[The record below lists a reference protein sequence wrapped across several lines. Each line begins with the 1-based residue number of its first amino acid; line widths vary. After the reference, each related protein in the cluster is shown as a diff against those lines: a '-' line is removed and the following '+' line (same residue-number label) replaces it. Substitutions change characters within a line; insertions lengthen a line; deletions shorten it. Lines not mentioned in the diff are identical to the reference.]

1 MDLSAGG
8 IVLWVVVPY
17 VTFAVLVVGSV
28 WRYRYDKFGW
38 TTRSSELYEK
48 RLLRLGSPLF
58 HYGLL
63 LVILGHLMGLVV
75 PKEWTEAVS
84 LSEGAYHFVATWLGS
99 VAALAVVAGLL
110 ILVYRRRS
118 TGPVFLATT
127 RTDKLMYVLLGG
139 SILTGAWATV
149 HTQILAGGHG
159 YDYRQTISP
168 WFRSLWYLQPEPA
181 LMAGVPAAFQAH
193 LLVAMLLFAVWP
205 FTRLVHAFSAP
216 VQYPFRPYVVYRSRE
231 ASGAARAPRRGWDPA
246 APPPTTGPSRRRP

>member
-1 MDLSAGG
+1 MELSTGE

-17 VTFAVLVVGSV
+17 ACLATLVVGSI

-58 HYGLL
+58 HFGLL
-63 LVILGHLMGLVV
+63 FVLVGHVIGLAI
-75 PKEWTEAVS
+75 PASWTEAAGVS
-84 LSEGAYHFVATWLGS
+84 ETAYHFVATWMGTLG
-99 VAALAVVAGLL
+99 ALALVTGLVIL
-110 ILVYRRRS
+110 IYRRRA

-127 RTDKLMYVLLGG
+127 RTDKLMYVMLAG
-139 SILTGAWATV
+139 SVLSGTWATV

-168 WFRSLWYLQPEPA
+168 WFRSLFTLQPDPA
-181 LMAGVPAAFQAH
+181 LMQGVPISFEVH
-193 LLVAMLLFAVWP
+193 VTLAMLLFAVWP

-216 VQYPFRPYVVYRSRE
+216 VSYPFRPYIVYRSRD
-231 ASGAARAPRRGWDPA
+231 AATGGGARSPRPGWE
-246 APPPTTGPSRRRP
+246 PSTDRRERR